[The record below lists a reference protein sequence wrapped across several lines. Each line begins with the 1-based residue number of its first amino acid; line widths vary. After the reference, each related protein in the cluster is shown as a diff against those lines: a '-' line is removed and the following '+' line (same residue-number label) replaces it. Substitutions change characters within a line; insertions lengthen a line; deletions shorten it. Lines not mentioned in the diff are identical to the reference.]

1 MLKQN
6 SIKQNI
12 ENITNECDD
21 IESEFNSIKDHV
33 KEMVTMFH
41 KAKFYSNI
49 ANKQTYDE
57 DT

>member
-49 ANKQTYDE
+49 ANK
-57 DT
+57 